1 MKLLHREWERF
12 CSSIDSAR
20 CVTISELPCLTG
32 TSPWVAI
39 KHDVETN
46 VERALQIATIEAN
59 HSIRATYFVQSY
71 LLCDNENLLHSIA
84 KLGHEVT
91 YHYDVLDAN
100 SGDFEKATME
110 FADTVKEFENA
121 GFTVKSVCP
130 HGNPLMDRDGWN
142 SNKDFFRDSNV
153 ASIFSNVFDL
163 IVQGREKIHL
173 DYKYISDAGFGFK
186 VITDIVSNDIVPSM
200 DVAIPSIDELS
211 NIVNCADAVIISTHP
226 HRWVSSSIIA
236 YLGKTRF
243 TIIRTVALLASRSKV
258 LKKLMSKF
266 YFLAKKI

>member
-1 MKLLHREWERF
+1 MKLLQREWDRF
-12 CSSIDSAR
+12 CSSIDAAR

-32 TSPWVAI
+32 TNSWVAI

-46 VERALQIATIEAN
+46 VDRALQIATIEAKY
-59 HSIRATYFVQSY
+59 SIRATYFVQSY
-71 LLCDNENLLHSIA
+71 LLSKNESLLHSIA

-100 SGDFEKATME
+100 SGDFEKATNE
-110 FADTVKEFENA
+110 FAKNVKEFENA

-130 HGNPLMDRDGWN
+130 HGNPLMDRDGWR
-142 SNKDFFRDSNV
+142 SNKDFFRDSKV
-153 ASIFSNVFDL
+153 ASLFSDVFDL
-163 IVQGREKIHL
+163 VVQGKKRIHL

-186 VITDIVSNDIVPSM
+186 VITDIVSNDKIPSK
-200 DVAIPSIDELS
+200 DIAIPSIDELT
-211 NIVNCADAVIISTHP
+211 NIVNCTDAVIISTHP